1 MEPLIKGI
9 ISGITVSFMI
19 GPIFFA
25 LMELTISKGW
35 RSGLFYT
42 FGVIISDVVL
52 LYIVETVFT
61 EFSFDTIKP
70 HIGMVG
76 GVLLIV
82 FGLVTFFAKA
92 SIKSAD
98 ISTIKTLFQSF
109 LKGVTINV
117 LNPFVTIWWITM
129 YSTIAITYDFVSQRI
144 LFYFGILL
152 MVFLFDLLKIRFSY
166 YLKQKLTAG
175 NLIVV
180 KKVVGVCLVV
190 FGVAMIVRVG
200 FSWSAI
206 YFFQP

>member
-35 RSGLFYT
+35 RCGFFYVL
-42 FGVIISDVVL
+42 GVLISDVVL
-52 LYIVETVFT
+52 IYAVETILVQFP
-61 EFSFDTIKP
+61 FDNIKS
-70 HIGMVG
+70 HVGLVG
-76 GVLLIV
+76 GILLII

-92 SIKSAD
+92 SMQSAD
-98 ISTIKTLFQSF
+98 ITNIKTLLQSF
-109 LKGVTINV
+109 FKGVTINV

-129 YSTIAITYDFVSQRI
+129 YSTITIAYEVVLDKF
-144 LFYFGILL
+144 LFYFGVLL

-166 YLKQKLTAG
+166 YLKQKLTAD

-180 KKVVGVCLVV
+180 KKVVGVCLLV
-190 FGVAMIVRVG
+190 FGVVMIVRVG
-200 FSWSAI
+200 FD
-206 YFFQP
+206 